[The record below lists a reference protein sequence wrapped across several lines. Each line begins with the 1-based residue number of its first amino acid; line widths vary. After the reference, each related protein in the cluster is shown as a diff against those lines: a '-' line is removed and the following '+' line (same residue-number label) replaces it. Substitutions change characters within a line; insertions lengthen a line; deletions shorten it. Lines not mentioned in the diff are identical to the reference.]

1 LRPSNDSTIR
11 VLLADPQSMFL
22 SGLGRL
28 LDRAGLAVVALARDE
43 ETAVAFAAEHEPDVI
58 VVDVRPPAMSGG
70 ETVRGLLEASPESRV
85 LVLTDSAGAEDVLE
99 TVAAGACGYL
109 LKECSLQE
117 LVACIQAAAAA
128 RSLILPSTASRL
140 LEHAR
145 ASLSPDETEDLS
157 ERELQVLRLLAEGHD
172 NAEIAA
178 ELYISPATAKSH
190 VSNILTKLHTQ
201 NRVQAAVYAVR
212 AGLV

>member
-1 LRPSNDSTIR
+1 
-11 VLLADPQSMFL
+11 MFL
-22 SGLGRL
+22 TGLGRL
-28 LDRAGLAVVALARDE
+28 LTHVGLAVVAEATDE
-43 ETAVAFAAEHEPDVI
+43 EAAVALAAEHEPDVI
-58 VVDVRPPAMSGG
+58 VVDARPPVMSGG
-70 ETVRGLLEASPESRV
+70 DTVRRLGEAAPGSRV
-85 LVLTDSAGAEDVLE
+85 LVLSESAAAEDVLE

-109 LKECSLQE
+109 LKECSLPE
-117 LVACIQAAAAA
+117 LVACIRAAATA
-128 RSLILPSTASRL
+128 RSLILPTTASRL
-140 LEHAR
+140 LEHAH
-145 ASLSPDETEDLS
+145 ASLSPEETEELS

-190 VSNILTKLHTQ
+190 VSSILTKLHTQ